1 MSTNGLLGAAAF
13 RKVDVPYYLQEGA
26 ELVAPTIRAPIQL
39 KSPDE
44 NGEAVLQVGGFTGG
58 VAGPYTGALFLE
70 PGPSSAGTAKAGIA
84 IRSGAAGTIV
94 EVGANAEG
102 PNTLGIAGAS
112 GVAQVYDEIYNQPVQ
127 LQPITKVQSAP
138 LLVPANPEEILRGT
152 QAAIAAA
159 IATPGSQFN
168 VFAVPRSGAYMIQ
181 TEVSVGNATAVN
193 TVAIPSTLVGGV
205 PIWKSISLGFQ
216 IQGTV
221 TAIPYANVEVIG
233 GEFYADQAFAGNS
246 NITKTITSVAIL
258 QAGTN
263 YAVTLNAETGWNIG
277 DGGQIKTELIAMC

>member
-1 MSTNGLLGAAAF
+1 
-13 RKVDVPYYLQEGA
+13 
-26 ELVAPTIRAPIQL
+26 VAPTIRAPIQL

-112 GVAQVYDEIYNQPVQ
+112 GVGQVYDEIYNQPVS
-127 LQPITKVQSAP
+127 LQAITKQQIAP
-138 LLVPANPEEILRGT
+138 LIEPANPEEVLRGG

-159 IATPGSQFN
+159 IATPGSQTNF
-168 VFAVPRSGAYMIQ
+168 FQVPRTGAYMVQ
-181 TEVSVGNATAVN
+181 TEIAVGNAGVPN
-193 TVAIPSTLVGGV
+193 TVVIPSTLVAGV
-205 PIWKSISLGFQ
+205 PIWKSISLAFAV
-216 IQGTV
+216 QGGPSV
-221 TAIPYANVEVIG
+221 PYASFEVIG
-233 GEFYADQAFAGNS
+233 GDFYGDQAFASNS
-246 NITKTITSVAIL
+246 FITKTFTSVAIL
-258 QAGTN
+258 TAGVQ
-263 YAVTLNAETGWNIG
+263 YYVALNCEAGWNIG